1 MRFRVLGALE
11 VRSGAH
17 RLIRLGAAKQ
27 RTLLAVLLLNV
38 NRPVTIDRLLE
49 ALWPQ
54 RPPRTAVVALR
65 TYVSALRQVL
75 GLADRDGQQ
84 GGEPPLLST
93 VPGGYQLSVSPADL
107 DLLVFQ
113 ELADQGRQALSDG
126 LPVLAGDRLRR
137 ALALWRGRPFEDVP
151 LDPGMEADLIRIE
164 ERRIA
169 AQETWI
175 ESQLALGHH
184 RDLLAELGA
193 MVIEHPLRERLHAQW
208 MLALYRSGRQAEALA
223 AYRELRLRL
232 VRELGVEPS
241 PPLRRLHRQILTG
254 HEDLAGAGAAA
265 PAGARLRDPGMP
277 HQLPRDI
284 VSFTGRTAELTCLR
298 ALARPPGGPAA
309 PVISVIDGM
318 AGVGKTALAVHA
330 AHRLADTFA
339 DGQLF
344 VDLHGFTHG
353 VSPVDPA
360 EALDQMLCALGVPGE
375 QIPPD
380 LDARAALYRTRL
392 AGKHLLVLLDN
403 AAGEAQVRSLLPGT
417 PTCMVLITSRRR
429 LAGLEDVRPLSLD
442 VLPQDDAVTLFTRS
456 AGPER
461 LAGQPPELPA
471 EIVELCGRLP
481 LAIRIAAARLRMR
494 SGWTPAHLAERLRD
508 HQHRLGE
515 LEVGR
520 LSVTAAM
527 DLSYRHLGRG
537 RQDMYRLLGLH
548 PGPDFERHAAAALA
562 GTTPRHAGRLIDD
575 LVDAH
580 LLQEPVPGRY
590 RFHDLLRV
598 HATAALADED
608 TDADRDAALTRLF
621 DHYADTASDAV
632 DTAHPRTHP
641 RPHPRADPPACPR
654 PPGDH
659 GRGRR
664 AATAPDT
671 RDRAHAARWLETELT
686 NLLATAVYAACHGR
700 PGHALRLSA
709 ALHRH
714 LHTGA
719 HHTCAR
725 TTHGDVPHPAGD
737 TRVAALCGVADLHL
751 MLGQF
756 TQAAGHFG
764 RVLEIARAAGDP
776 VGELNALCGLGHVCR
791 AQGKTGAAARYL
803 EHSLRIARS
812 AGYRDGELN
821 ALCGLGEVHLM
832 LGRHASAADRFRRA
846 LQIALR
852 IGDRNAQFEGLHGLG
867 RVYQGA
873 GQAERA
879 LAFHQ
884 VALPIARALGH
895 RADQARA
902 LHGLGRACRS
912 LGRQDEARE
921 HWRRAL
927 AILTDLGVPEAEETS
942 VQEIRAQLRKL

>member
-38 NRPVTIDRLLE
+38 NRPVTTDRLLE

-75 GLADRDGQQ
+75 GLAGR
-84 GGEPPLLST
+84 GEPPLLST

-113 ELADQGRQALSDG
+113 ELADQGRQALGDG
-126 LPVLAGDRLRR
+126 LPALAGDRLRR

-151 LDPGMEADLIRIE
+151 LDPAMEAELILLE
-164 ERRIA
+164 ERKVA

-175 ESQLALGHH
+175 EAQLALGHH
-184 RDLLAELGA
+184 RDLLAELRA
-193 MVIEHPLRERLHAQW
+193 MVMEYPLRERLHAQW

-223 AYRELRLRL
+223 AYHELRLRL
-232 VRELGVEPS
+232 RRELGVEPS
-241 PPLRRLHRQILTG
+241 PPLRLLHRRILTG
-254 HEDLAGAGAAA
+254 HADLTDGEVAA
-265 PAGARLRDPGMP
+265 PAVVRLPDPVKP

-284 VSFTGRTAELTCLR
+284 VSFTGRTAELARLH
-298 ALARPPGGPAA
+298 ALARPPDGPAA
-309 PVISVIDGM
+309 PVICVIDGM

-353 VSPVDPA
+353 VPPVDPA
-360 EALDQMLCALGVPGE
+360 DALDQMLCALGVPGE
-375 QIPPD
+375 QIPPA

-392 AGKHLLVLLDN
+392 AGKRVLVLLDN

-442 VLPQDDAVTLFTRS
+442 VLPQHDAVTLFTRAAS
-456 AGPER
+456 PER
-461 LAGQPPELPA
+461 LAGQPAELLT

-520 LSVTAAM
+520 LSVTATM
-527 DLSYRHLGRG
+527 DLSYRDLGRG

-548 PGPDFERHAAAALA
+548 PGSDFERYAAAALA

-608 TDADRDAALTRLF
+608 TGADRDAALTRLLDF
-621 DHYADTASDAV
+621 YADTAADAV
-632 DTAHPRTHP
+632 DIAHPRVHPGAHSGAHSGADAPARP
-641 RPHPRADPPACPR
+641 RPH
-654 PPGDH
+654 GD
-659 GRGRR
+659 RGRR
-664 AATAPDT
+664 TAAAPDL
-671 RDRAHAARWLETELT
+671 RDRARAVQWLETELT
-686 NLLATAVYAACHGR
+686 NLLATAVYAAGNGR
-700 PGHALRLSA
+700 PEHALRLSA

-719 HHTCAR
+719 HYICAR
-725 TTHGDVPHPAGD
+725 TTHGEAPHPAGD
-737 TRVAALCGVADLHL
+737 TQLAALCGVADLHL

-791 AQGKTGAAARYL
+791 AQGETGAAARYL
-803 EHSLRIARS
+803 EHSLRIAR
-812 AGYRDGELN
+812 ACGYSDGELN
-821 ALCGLGEVHLM
+821 ALCGLGEVDLM
-832 LGRHASAADRFRRA
+832 LGRYASAADRFRRA
-846 LQIALR
+846 LQIAFR
-852 IGDRNAQFEGLHGLG
+852 IGDRNAQFESLHGLG

-873 GQAERA
+873 GHAERA
-879 LAFHQ
+879 LAYHQ
-884 VALPIARALGH
+884 IALPIAHALGH

-902 LHGLGRACRS
+902 LHGLARAYRG
-912 LGRQDEARE
+912 LGRRDEARE

-927 AILTDLGVPEAEETS
+927 AILSDLGVPEAEETS